1 MVTISSPLCFKELA
15 VKTLIMS
22 DLMTNEEKISYPC
35 GSEYKVSRTQIDD
48 DIVNISINGL
58 MAQDVHLSVPYRE
71 EYISLC
77 FVLSGK
83 VTSLNQDGSVNSV
96 CSAGEGGLVFHRSF
110 SGSTILHKTDRLSV
124 FSIVMP
130 YNFLR
135 KTFKCSLPEQV
146 SRLLVCQAKE
156 QFCRHEVLFT
166 PQIKSILHQIEQAQP
181 SEALKY
187 FFVASKT
194 YELINYCFEQFSGNS
209 CDDSSLSKNDVGCLK
224 QARKILSENIA
235 EPPSI
240 IQLSRMVGIN
250 DCKLKRGF
258 KQLFSTTPFGY
269 VQELRMMHA
278 KHSLLNGGVSVAT
291 VANQVGY
298 TNVGHFAAAFRKQ
311 YGTTPRDFKKAAI
324 QMMAQS

>member
-1 MVTISSPLCFKELA
+1 MKVLSVKTSTIS
-15 VKTLIMS
+15 
-22 DLMTNEEKISYPC
+22 DQISYPC

-48 DIVNISINGL
+48 DILNISINGQ
-58 MAQDVHLSVPYRE
+58 MKQDVHLSVPYQD

-83 VTSLNQDGSVNSV
+83 VTSLNKDGSVNSV
-96 CSAGEGGLVFHRSF
+96 CSAGEGELVFHRSF
-110 SGSTILHKTDRLSV
+110 SGSTILHQTEKLSV

-135 KTFKCSLPEQV
+135 KIFKCSLPEQIT
-146 SRLLVCQAKE
+146 RLLVCQDKE
-156 QFCRHEVLFT
+156 QFCQHEVLLT
-166 PQIKSILHQIEQAQP
+166 PQIKSILHQIDQAQP
-181 SEALKY
+181 SEELKY

-194 YELINYCFEQFSGNS
+194 YELVNYCLEQFAGKR
-209 CDDSSLSKNDVGCLK
+209 CRDGALSENDIGCLK
-224 QARKILSENIA
+224 KARKILSENIA

-269 VQELRMMHA
+269 VQELRMLHA
-278 KHSLLNGGVSVAT
+278 KQSLLKGSVSVTA

-298 TNVGHFAAAFRKQ
+298 TNVGHFAAAFRKH
-311 YGTTPRDFKKAAI
+311 YGTTPRDFKKTPV
-324 QMMAQS
+324 QMLSRNV